1 MPYVERDQ
9 SGNIVTISKRP
20 LYDGQEFVLHN
31 APEIISGHYRD
42 RSAVRSEK
50 YNEVGATTEK
60 MVAALWEMV
69 VEKRPESANAI
80 QAKRQQV
87 KAEIQ

>member
-1 MPYVERDQ
+1 MPYVERDK

-31 APEIISGHYRD
+31 APEVLAGPYRD
-42 RSAVRSEK
+42 RSALRSER

-69 VEKRPESANAI
+69 VEKRPESANTI
-80 QAKRQQV
+80 QAARQLIKQ
-87 KAEIQ
+87 EIP